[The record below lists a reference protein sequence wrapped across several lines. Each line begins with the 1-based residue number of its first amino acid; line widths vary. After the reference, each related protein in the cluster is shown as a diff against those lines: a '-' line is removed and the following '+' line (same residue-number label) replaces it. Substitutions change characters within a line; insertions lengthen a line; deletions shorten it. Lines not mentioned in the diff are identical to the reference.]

1 MSVEES
7 ETIYSQVLRTELFD
21 ARMNNTSKSQVV
33 QAFDHST
40 QVANGNSRRTPSP
53 KKNILNFKSPT
64 KMSSLRKLDFNIVH
78 ASSFNPKDSK
88 FSTTPITEAS
98 QKALQ
103 SPKKPTRYISKNPFK
118 VLDAPE
124 LADDFY
130 LNVVDWGS
138 NNALS
143 VGLGSCVYLWSACT
157 SRVTKLCDLGSYDSV
172 CSVNWIQRG
181 THLAIGT
188 NRGLVQIWDVDQGK
202 KIRTMTGH
210 TARVGTMAWNDHI
223 LTSGSRDRQILH
235 RDVRCQE
242 NVIKKLSG
250 HIQEVCGLKWNTQ
263 DNQLASGGN
272 DNRLFVWDKMSETP
286 RYRFSGHSAAVKAIT
301 WSPHQVTLI

>member
-1 MSVEES
+1 
-7 ETIYSQVLRTELFD
+7 
-21 ARMNNTSKSQVV
+21 
-33 QAFDHST
+33 
-40 QVANGNSRRTPSP
+40 
-53 KKNILNFKSPT
+53 
-64 KMSSLRKLDFNIVH
+64 
-78 ASSFNPKDSK
+78 
-88 FSTTPITEAS
+88 
-98 QKALQ
+98 
-103 SPKKPTRYISKNPFK
+103 
-118 VLDAPE
+118 
-124 LADDFY
+124 
-130 LNVVDWGS
+130 
-138 NNALS
+138 
-143 VGLGSCVYLWSACT
+143 
-157 SRVTKLCDLGSYDSV
+157 
-172 CSVNWIQRG
+172 
-181 THLAIGT
+181 
-188 NRGLVQIWDVDQGK
+188 
-202 KIRTMTGH
+202 MTGH